1 MWDRQTED
9 YWWQDQVSSVEI
21 KFFQTTLFIGFLTL
35 FLILLFPLLI
45 VETNWIL
52 ELERAQEII

>member
-1 MWDRQTED
+1 MWDRQTEG
-9 YWWQDQVSSVEI
+9 YWWWDQVSSVEI
-21 KFFQTTLFIGFLTL
+21 KFFQTSLLIGFLIL

-52 ELERAQEII
+52 ELEKAQEII

>member
-21 KFFQTTLFIGFLTL
+21 KFFQTSLFIGFLTL
-35 FLILLFPLLI
+35 FLFLLFPLLI

>member
-1 MWDRQTED
+1 MWDRQTEG
-9 YWWQDQVSSVEI
+9 YWWRDQVISVEI
-21 KFFQTTLFIGFLTL
+21 KFFQTSLFIGFLTL

>member
-21 KFFQTTLFIGFLTL
+21 KFFQTSLFIGFLTL
-35 FLILLFPLLI
+35 FLFLLFPLLI
-45 VETNWIL
+45 VETNLIL